1 MGLSAA
7 DWLALLEGAAFT
19 VALSLAAVVIGVPA
33 GLGLAL
39 VRWLRVPLLSP
50 AVAVLVSILRA
61 APAVTLA
68 LLIFFA
74 LPAIGLSLERLP
86 AAIAT
91 LTLSTAAF
99 NCEIWRASLL
109 ALPRDQM
116 DAALAVGMG
125 RSLRLRRI
133 VLPQVARAALPALVS
148 EVTLLVKVS
157 PAVAVL
163 GVVDITRAAV
173 RIGAQTYEPL
183 PPFTAALLIYSLIV
197 FGFVRLQRVV
207 EGRFGQD
214 RFAGQP
220 GYKPGYQA
228 A

>member
-1 MGLSAA
+1 MTAA
-7 DWLALLEGAAFT
+7 DLAALLRGAAFT
-19 VALSLAAVVIGVPA
+19 VLFSVAAVAIGVPA

-39 VRWLRVPLLSP
+39 VRWARVPGLSP
-50 AVAVLVSILRA
+50 LVALLVSILRA

-74 LPAIGLSLERLP
+74 LPRIGLSLDPVP
-86 AAIAT
+86 AGIAT

-109 ALPRDQM
+109 ALPRDQV
-116 DAALAVGMG
+116 DAALAMGM
-125 RSLRLRRI
+125 RRGVRFRRV
-133 VLPQVARAALPALVS
+133 VLPQVARAALPALVN

-183 PPFTAALLIYSLIV
+183 PPFLAALLIYGFIV
-197 FGFVRLQRVV
+197 FLFVRLQRVV
-207 EGRFGQD
+207 ER
-214 RFAGQP
+214 RFA
-220 GYKPGYQA
+220 
-228 A
+228 

>member
-1 MGLSAA
+1 MGLSGS
-7 DWLALLEGAAFT
+7 DWLALLEGAVFT
-19 VALSLAAVVIGVPA
+19 VALSLTAVVIGVPA

-39 VRWLRVPLLSP
+39 IRWMRVPVLAP
-50 AVAVLVSILRA
+50 IVAVVVSVLRA

-74 LPAIGLSLERLP
+74 LPSAGLSLERLP

-109 ALPRDQM
+109 ALPADQM
-116 DAALAVGMG
+116 DAALAMGMRRG
-125 RSLRLRRI
+125 LRLRRI
-133 VLPQVARAALPALVS
+133 VLPQVARAALPTLVS

-183 PPFTAALLIYSLIV
+183 PPFMVALVIYSLIV
-197 FGFVRLQRVV
+197 FAFVRLQRMV
-207 EGRFGQD
+207 ERRGRL
-214 RFAGQP
+214 AH
-220 GYKPGYQA
+220 A
-228 A
+228 T

>member
-1 MGLSAA
+1 MTTADLLS
-7 DWLALLEGAAFT
+7 LLQGAAFT
-19 VALSLAAVVIGVPA
+19 VFFSVAAVLIGVPA

-39 VRWLRVPLLSP
+39 IRWGRVPGLAPLT
-50 AVAVLVSILRA
+50 ALLVSILRA

-74 LPAIGLSLERLP
+74 LPRTGLMLDPVP
-86 AAIAT
+86 AGIAT

-99 NCEIWRASLL
+99 NCEIWRAALM
-109 ALPRDQM
+109 ALPPDQL
-116 DAALAVGMG
+116 DAARAMG
-125 RSLRLRRI
+125 LRRGTRFRRI
-133 VLPQVARAALPALVS
+133 VLPQVARAALPALVN

-183 PPFTAALLIYSLIV
+183 PPFMAALVIYSLIV
-197 FGFVRLQRVV
+197 FLFVKLQRVV
-207 EGRFGQD
+207 ER
-214 RFAGQP
+214 RMAT
-220 GYKPGYQA
+220 
-228 A
+228 

>member
-1 MGLSAA
+1 MEAA
-7 DWLALLEGAAFT
+7 DLAALLRGAAFT
-19 VALSLAAVVIGVPA
+19 VLFSVVAAAIGVPA

-39 VRWLRVPLLSP
+39 IRWARVPLLSP
-50 AVAVLVSILRA
+50 AVALLVSILRA

-74 LPAIGLSLERLP
+74 LPRVGLSLDPVP
-86 AAIAT
+86 AGIAT

-109 ALPRDQM
+109 ALPRDQV
-116 DAALAVGMG
+116 DAALAMGM
-125 RSLRLRRI
+125 RRGVRFRRV
-133 VLPQVARAALPALVS
+133 VLPQVARAALPALVN
-148 EVTLLVKVS
+148 ELTLLVKVS

-183 PPFTAALLIYSLIV
+183 PPFLAALLIYGVIV
-197 FGFVRLQRVV
+197 FLFVRLQRVV
-207 EGRFGQD
+207 ER
-214 RFAGQP
+214 RFA
-220 GYKPGYQA
+220 
-228 A
+228 

>member
-7 DWLALLEGAAFT
+7 DWLSLLHGAVFT
-19 VALSLAAVVIGVPA
+19 VALSLAAVAIGVPA

-39 VRWLRVPLLSP
+39 VRWARVPVLSA
-50 AVAVLVSILRA
+50 AVAVVVSILRA

-74 LPAIGLSLERLP
+74 LPSIGVSLDRMP

-99 NCEIWRASLL
+99 NCEIWRAALL
-109 ALPRDQM
+109 ALPRDQV
-116 DAALAVGMG
+116 DAALSVGMG

-157 PAVAVL
+157 PAIAVL

-183 PPFTAALLIYSLIV
+183 PPLMAALLIYGLIV
-197 FGFVRLQRVV
+197 FAFVRLQRVV
-207 EGRFGQD
+207 ERRGR
-214 RFAGQP
+214 
-220 GYKPGYQA
+220 QA
-228 A
+228 LPA

>member
-1 MGLSAA
+1 MGLTGA
-7 DWLALLEGAAFT
+7 DWLGLLQGAVFT
-19 VALSLAAVVIGVPA
+19 VLLSLAAVVIGVPA

-39 VRWLRVPLLSP
+39 IRWARVPVLSP
-50 AVAVLVSILRA
+50 IVAVVVSILRA

-74 LPAIGLSLERLP
+74 LPVIGLSLDRVP

-109 ALPRDQM
+109 ALPADQM
-116 DAALAVGMG
+116 DAALSVGMG
-125 RSLRLRRI
+125 RGLRLRRV
-133 VLPQVARAALPALVS
+133 VLPQVSRAALPALVS

-157 PAVAVL
+157 PAIAVL

-183 PPFTAALLIYSLIV
+183 PPFMAALVIYSLIV
-197 FGFVRLQRVV
+197 FAFVRLQRVV
-207 EGRFGQD
+207 ER
-214 RFAGQP
+214 RSREAQP
-220 GYKPGYQA
+220 A
-228 A
+228 

>member
-1 MGLSAA
+1 MTTADLLS
-7 DWLALLEGAAFT
+7 LLQGAAFT
-19 VALSLAAVVIGVPA
+19 VFFSVAAVLIGVPA

-39 VRWLRVPLLSP
+39 IRWGRVPGLAPLT
-50 AVAVLVSILRA
+50 ALLVSILRA

-74 LPAIGLSLERLP
+74 LPRTGLMLDPVP
-86 AAIAT
+86 AGIAT

-99 NCEIWRASLL
+99 NCEIWRAALM
-109 ALPRDQM
+109 ALPPDQL
-116 DAALAVGMG
+116 DAARAMG
-125 RSLRLRRI
+125 LRRGTRFRRI
-133 VLPQVARAALPALVS
+133 VLPQVARAALPALVN

-183 PPFTAALLIYSLIV
+183 PPFMAALVIYSLIV
-197 FGFVRLQRVV
+197 FLFVRLQRVV
-207 EGRFGQD
+207 ER
-214 RFAGQP
+214 RMAT
-220 GYKPGYQA
+220 
-228 A
+228 

>member
-1 MGLSAA
+1 MTAA
-7 DWLALLEGAAFT
+7 DLAALLRGAAFT
-19 VALSLAAVVIGVPA
+19 VLFSVAAVAIGVPA

-39 VRWLRVPLLSP
+39 VRWAQVPVLSP
-50 AVAVLVSILRA
+50 LVALLVSILRA

-74 LPAIGLSLERLP
+74 LPRLGLSLDPVP
-86 AAIAT
+86 AGIAT

-109 ALPRDQM
+109 ALPRDQV
-116 DAALAVGMG
+116 DAALAMGM
-125 RSLRLRRI
+125 RRGVRFRRV
-133 VLPQVARAALPALVS
+133 VLPQVARAALPALVN
-148 EVTLLVKVS
+148 ELTLLVKVS

-183 PPFTAALLIYSLIV
+183 PPFLAALVIYGFIV
-197 FGFVRLQRVV
+197 FLFVRLQRVV
-207 EGRFGQD
+207 ER
-214 RFAGQP
+214 RFA
-220 GYKPGYQA
+220 
-228 A
+228 

>member
-1 MGLSAA
+1 MTGA
-7 DWLALLEGAAFT
+7 DWLALLQGAVFT
-19 VALSLAAVVIGVPA
+19 VLLSLTAVAIGVPA

-39 VRWLRVPLLSP
+39 VRWSAIPVLAPV
-50 AVAVLVSILRA
+50 VALLVSILRA

-68 LLIFFA
+68 LLIYFA

-86 AAIAT
+86 AAVAT

-99 NCEIWRASLL
+99 NCEIWRGALL
-109 ALPRDQM
+109 ALPSDQM
-116 DAALAVGMG
+116 DAALAMGMRRG
-125 RSLRLRRI
+125 LRFRRI

-173 RIGAQTYEPL
+173 RIGAQTYQPL
-183 PPFTAALLIYSLIV
+183 PPFIGALVIYSLIV
-197 FGFVRLQRVV
+197 FVFVRLQRVV
-207 EGRFGQD
+207 EA
-214 RFAGQP
+214 RFAASQRP
-220 GYKPGYQA
+220 
-228 A
+228 

>member
-1 MGLSAA
+1 LEAA
-7 DWLALLEGAAFT
+7 DLAALLRGAVFT
-19 VALSLAAVVIGVPA
+19 VLFSVAAVAIGVPA

-39 VRWLRVPLLSP
+39 VRWARVPGLSP
-50 AVAVLVSILRA
+50 LVALLVSILRA

-74 LPAIGLSLERLP
+74 LPRIGLSLDPVP
-86 AAIAT
+86 AGIAT

-109 ALPRDQM
+109 ALPRDQV
-116 DAALAVGMG
+116 DAALAMGM
-125 RSLRLRRI
+125 RRGVRFRRV
-133 VLPQVARAALPALVS
+133 VLPQVARAALPALVN

-183 PPFTAALLIYSLIV
+183 PPFLAALLIYGFIV
-197 FGFVRLQRVV
+197 LLFVRLQRLV
-207 EGRFGQD
+207 ER
-214 RFAGQP
+214 RFA
-220 GYKPGYQA
+220 
-228 A
+228 

>member
-1 MGLSAA
+1 MTGA
-7 DWLALLEGAAFT
+7 DWLALLRGAGLT
-19 VALSLAAVVIGVPA
+19 VLFSVAAAVIGVPA

-39 VRWLRVPLLSP
+39 VRWARVPVLSP
-50 AVAVLVSILRA
+50 VVALVVSVLRA

-68 LLIFFA
+68 LLVFFA
-74 LPAIGLSLERLP
+74 LPRTGLSLDPVP
-86 AAIAT
+86 AGIVT

-109 ALPRDQM
+109 ALPRDQV
-116 DAALAVGMG
+116 DAALAMGMRRG
-125 RSLRLRRI
+125 VRFRRI

-148 EVTLLVKVS
+148 ELTLLVKVS

-183 PPFTAALLIYSLIV
+183 PPFMAALVIYSVIV
-197 FGFVRLQRVV
+197 FLFVRLQRVV
-207 EGRFGQD
+207 ER
-214 RFAGQP
+214 RYA
-220 GYKPGYQA
+220 
-228 A
+228 

>member
-1 MGLSAA
+1 MTTADLLS
-7 DWLALLEGAAFT
+7 LLQGAAFT
-19 VALSLAAVVIGVPA
+19 VFFSVAAVLIGVPA

-39 VRWLRVPLLSP
+39 IRWGRVPGLAPLT
-50 AVAVLVSILRA
+50 ALLVSILRA

-74 LPAIGLSLERLP
+74 LPRTGLMLDPVP
-86 AAIAT
+86 AGIAT

-99 NCEIWRASLL
+99 NCEIWRAALM
-109 ALPRDQM
+109 ALPPDQL
-116 DAALAVGMG
+116 DAARAMG
-125 RSLRLRRI
+125 LRRGTRFRRI
-133 VLPQVARAALPALVS
+133 VLPQVARAALPALVN

-183 PPFTAALLIYSLIV
+183 PPFMAALVIYSLIV
-197 FGFVRLQRVV
+197 FLFVKLQRAV
-207 EGRFGQD
+207 ER
-214 RFAGQP
+214 RMAT
-220 GYKPGYQA
+220 
-228 A
+228 

>member
-1 MGLSAA
+1 MGLTGA
-7 DWLALLEGAAFT
+7 DWLGLLQGAVFT
-19 VALSLAAVVIGVPA
+19 VLLSLAAVVIGVPA

-39 VRWLRVPLLSP
+39 IRWARVPVLSP
-50 AVAVLVSILRA
+50 IVAVVVSILRA

-74 LPAIGLSLERLP
+74 LPVIGLSLDRVP

-109 ALPRDQM
+109 ALPADQM
-116 DAALAVGMG
+116 DAALSVGMG
-125 RSLRLRRI
+125 RGLRLRRV
-133 VLPQVARAALPALVS
+133 VLPQVSRAALPGLVS

-183 PPFTAALLIYSLIV
+183 PPFMAALVIYSLIV
-197 FGFVRLQRVV
+197 FAFVRLQRVV
-207 EGRFGQD
+207 ER
-214 RFAGQP
+214 RSREAQP
-220 GYKPGYQA
+220 A
-228 A
+228 

>member
-1 MGLSAA
+1 MTAA
-7 DWLALLEGAAFT
+7 DFAALLRGAAFT
-19 VALSLAAVVIGVPA
+19 VLFSVGAVVIGVPV

-39 VRWLRVPLLSP
+39 IRWAQVPVLSP
-50 AVAVLVSILRA
+50 LVAFLVSILRA

-74 LPAIGLSLERLP
+74 LPRIGLSLDPVP
-86 AAIAT
+86 AGIAT

-109 ALPRDQM
+109 SLPRDQM
-116 DAALAVGMG
+116 DAAFAMGM
-125 RSLRLRRI
+125 RRGVRFRRV
-133 VLPQVARAALPALVS
+133 VLPQVARAALPALVN
-148 EVTLLVKVS
+148 ELTLLVKVS

-183 PPFTAALLIYSLIV
+183 PPFLAALVIYGFIV
-197 FGFVRLQRVV
+197 FLFVRMQRVV
-207 EGRFGQD
+207 ER
-214 RFAGQP
+214 RFA
-220 GYKPGYQA
+220 
-228 A
+228 

>member
-1 MGLSAA
+1 MTAA
-7 DWLALLEGAAFT
+7 EWLALLQGAVFT
-19 VALSLAAVVIGVPA
+19 VALSLAAVAIGVPA
-33 GLGLAL
+33 GLALAL
-39 VRWLRVPLLSP
+39 VRWARVPVLAPL
-50 AVAVLVSILRA
+50 VALLVSILRA

-74 LPAIGLSLERLP
+74 LPSIGVSLDRLP

-109 ALPRDQM
+109 ALPRDQV
-116 DAALAVGMG
+116 DAALAVGMRRG
-125 RSLRLRRI
+125 LRFRRV

-173 RIGAQTYEPL
+173 RIGAQTYRPL
-183 PPFTAALLIYSLIV
+183 PPFIAALLIYSLIV
-197 FGFVRLQRVV
+197 FAFVRLQRTV
-207 EGRFGQD
+207 ERRFKTA
-214 RFAGQP
+214 RA
-220 GYKPGYQA
+220 
-228 A
+228 

>member
-1 MGLSAA
+1 VTAA
-7 DWLALLEGAAFT
+7 NWLALLQGAVFT

-39 VRWLRVPLLSP
+39 IRWARVPVLSP
-50 AVAVLVSILRA
+50 IVAFLVSILRA

-74 LPAIGLSLERLP
+74 LPSIGISLDPLP

-99 NCEIWRASLL
+99 NCEIWRGSLL
-109 ALPRDQM
+109 ALPRDQL
-116 DAALAVGMG
+116 DAALAMGMRRG
-125 RSLRLRRI
+125 LRFRRI

-148 EVTLLVKVS
+148 EITLLVKVS
-157 PAVAVL
+157 PAIAVL

-173 RIGAQTYEPL
+173 RIGAQTYRPL
-183 PPFTAALLIYSLIV
+183 PPFIAALVIYSLIV
-197 FGFVRLQRVV
+197 FVFVRIQRVV
-207 EGRFGQD
+207 EARLRVDQH
-214 RFAGQP
+214 A
-220 GYKPGYQA
+220 
-228 A
+228 

>member
-1 MGLSAA
+1 LTAA
-7 DWLALLEGAAFT
+7 EWLALLQGAVFT
-19 VALSLAAVVIGVPA
+19 VALSLAAVAIGVPA
-33 GLGLAL
+33 GLALAL
-39 VRWLRVPLLSP
+39 VRWARVPVLAPL
-50 AVAVLVSILRA
+50 VALLVSILRA

-74 LPAIGLSLERLP
+74 LPSIGVSLDRLP

-109 ALPRDQM
+109 ALPRDQV
-116 DAALAVGMG
+116 DAALAVGMRRG
-125 RSLRLRRI
+125 LRFRRV

-173 RIGAQTYEPL
+173 RIGAQTYRPL
-183 PPFTAALLIYSLIV
+183 PPFIAALLIYSLIV
-197 FGFVRLQRVV
+197 FAFVRLQRTV
-207 EGRFGQD
+207 ERRF
-214 RFAGQP
+214 
-220 GYKPGYQA
+220 KA
-228 A
+228 ARA

>member
-1 MGLSAA
+1 MTGA
-7 DWLALLEGAAFT
+7 DWLALLRGAAFT
-19 VALSLAAVVIGVPA
+19 VLFSVAAALIGVPA

-39 VRWLRVPLLSP
+39 VRWARVPVLSP
-50 AVAVLVSILRA
+50 VVALVVSVLRA

-68 LLIFFA
+68 LLVFFA
-74 LPAIGLSLERLP
+74 LPRTGLSLDPVP
-86 AAIAT
+86 AGIVT

-109 ALPRDQM
+109 ALPRDQV
-116 DAALAVGMG
+116 DAALAMGMRRG
-125 RSLRLRRI
+125 VRFRRI

-148 EVTLLVKVS
+148 ELTLLVKVS

-183 PPFTAALLIYSLIV
+183 PPFMAALVIYSLIV
-197 FGFVRLQRVV
+197 FLFVRLQRVV
-207 EGRFGQD
+207 ER
-214 RFAGQP
+214 RYA
-220 GYKPGYQA
+220 
-228 A
+228 

>member
-1 MGLSAA
+1 MTTADLLS
-7 DWLALLEGAAFT
+7 LLQGAAFT
-19 VALSLAAVVIGVPA
+19 VFFSVAAVLIGVPA

-39 VRWLRVPLLSP
+39 IRWGRVPGLAPLT
-50 AVAVLVSILRA
+50 ALLVSILRA

-74 LPAIGLSLERLP
+74 LPRTGLMLDPVP
-86 AAIAT
+86 AGIAT

-99 NCEIWRASLL
+99 NCEIWRAALM
-109 ALPRDQM
+109 ALPADQL
-116 DAALAVGMG
+116 DAARAMG
-125 RSLRLRRI
+125 LRRGTRFRRI
-133 VLPQVARAALPALVS
+133 VLPQVARAALPALVN

-183 PPFTAALLIYSLIV
+183 PPFMAALVIYSLIV
-197 FGFVRLQRVV
+197 FLFVKLQRMV
-207 EGRFGQD
+207 ER
-214 RFAGQP
+214 RMAT
-220 GYKPGYQA
+220 
-228 A
+228 

>member
-1 MGLSAA
+1 MTGA
-7 DWLALLEGAAFT
+7 DWLALLRGAAFT
-19 VALSLAAVVIGVPA
+19 VLFSVAAALIGVPA

-39 VRWLRVPLLSP
+39 VRWARVPVLSP
-50 AVAVLVSILRA
+50 VVALVVSILRA

-68 LLIFFA
+68 LLVFFA
-74 LPAIGLSLERLP
+74 LPRIGLSLDP
-86 AAIAT
+86 VSAGIVT

-109 ALPRDQM
+109 ALPRDQV
-116 DAALAVGMG
+116 DAALAMGMRRG
-125 RSLRLRRI
+125 LRFRRI

-148 EVTLLVKVS
+148 ELTLLVKVS

-183 PPFTAALLIYSLIV
+183 PPFMAALVIYSLIV
-197 FGFVRLQRVV
+197 FLFVRLQRVV
-207 EGRFGQD
+207 ER
-214 RFAGQP
+214 RYA
-220 GYKPGYQA
+220 
-228 A
+228 